1 MAAADAR
8 IVRCTQFVVNLVD
21 LELPFRWNGGILL
34 AASLCPPT
42 MRIGL
47 LDRHTGRPQK
57 PRSSPTGAFLH
68 LPDDNLVHDRLVEG
82 DAR

>member
-1 MAAADAR
+1 
-8 IVRCTQFVVNLVD
+8 LVD
-21 LELPFRWNGGILL
+21 LELLFRQNIGILM

-57 PRSSPTGAFLH
+57 PRSPPTGAFPR
-68 LPDDNLVHDRLVEG
+68 LPHDGLVHGAGRSLK
-82 DAR
+82 